1 MFSSLEPQKP
11 KVFICFRASNLRNL
25 KSLHVFGPRTST
37 TSGFYMCWGLGR
49 QQPKVFRYLDI
60 DISSSVSRHRYL
72 DIYLDIG
79 ISTSIRAS
87 TLIPRHRYLDSCLAH
102 RHRYLD
108 IGISTSVTR
117 HRYPN
122 IDPDLC
128 IDTSTSVSR

>member
-1 MFSSLEPQKP
+1 MCFGFGRQKPKVFKCFGVSDFKNLRSFNVFEPRVKKNKKQIMFSSHEPQKP

-72 DIYLDIG
+72 DI
-79 ISTSIRAS
+79 
-87 TLIPRHRYLDSCLAH
+87 C
-102 RHRYLD
+102 
-108 IGISTSVTR
+108 ISTSVSQ
-117 HRYPN
+117 HRSGP
-122 IDPDLC
+122 LH
-128 IDTSTSVSR
+128 